1 MERYNEITNKNQRE
15 IVLLQ
20 GRPCAWGKCVFCDY
34 IADNSKDK
42 DAMVRLNHEVLS
54 RVTGNMAYWKS
65 SILEAVLNFPKK
77 H

>member
-20 GRPCAWGKCVFCDY
+20 GRPCAWGKCIFCDY
-34 IADNSKDK
+34 IADNSKDE

-54 RVTGNMAYWKS
+54 RVTGKYGVLEVIN
-65 SILEAVLNFPKK
+65 LEAVLNSPKK

>member
-42 DAMVRLNHEVLS
+42 DAMV
-54 RVTGNMAYWKS
+54 KS